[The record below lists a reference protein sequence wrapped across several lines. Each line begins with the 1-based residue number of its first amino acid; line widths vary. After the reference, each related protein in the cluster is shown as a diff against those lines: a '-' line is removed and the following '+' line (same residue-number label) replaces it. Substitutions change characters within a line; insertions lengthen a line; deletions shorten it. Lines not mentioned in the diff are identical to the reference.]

1 MPIFIDFVI
10 SLFFLFVFFS
20 SSCFSFLSVSWH
32 CLLSWSFPL
41 HHAYLIRSDSYGSH
55 NTDKT
60 KSTVNIEH
68 VTINDNFNNDDTD
81 TINNTNTLAET
92 MYNYEKNEIITI
104 RQTTA
109 VAATQPPPSPP
120 ITTTTTEITP
130 TMSTATATIFDDN
143 YMRTTANS
151 SNQSDANNAIR
162 LNGPIY
168 TADALNALLHTT
180 NYSDTLANNMKTTRK
195 LTVNNNI
202 KFNYT
207 LKLENSNCIRYNF
220 NEIDTHSSTAA
231 NCCVKP
237 SSMHLH
243 SDNMSD
249 AIGRCVIETISTA
262 SIISNRDSCSGE
274 TLH

>member
-1 MPIFIDFVI
+1 M
-10 SLFFLFVFFS
+10 
-20 SSCFSFLSVSWH
+20 
-32 CLLSWSFPL
+32 
-41 HHAYLIRSDSYGSH
+41 
-55 NTDKT
+55 
-60 KSTVNIEH
+60 NIEH

-104 RQTTA
+104 RQT
-109 VAATQPPPSPP
+109 AAAEE
-120 ITTTTTEITP
+120 TTTTTTTPETTP
-130 TMSTATATIFDDN
+130 TLSTATATIFDGN

-168 TADALNALLHTT
+168 TTDALNALFHTT

-231 NCCVKP
+231 NCYVQP

-243 SDNMSD
+243 SDNMTD